1 MQNHASQQLS
11 CLQTS
16 DKPVVRV
23 GFPIAIHGIYD
34 YRVPEKFAGK
44 VHPGMPVQVEV
55 RSRKIWG
62 VVVQVVSSSAHPSLK
77 EVLDIKTDHWTD
89 SSSSLIRLYEWIS
102 SYYHCDLGRVFRPIV
117 SKGILATSPKTVFFY
132 TAIQKE
138 YGSLKSH
145 YVDIH
150 QKLIEKGALTKA
162 EALQQLGIKGTALD
176 YLCKTGFVIR
186 EKKVV
191 IREADEMSM
200 EEDTGKITLSEE
212 QLEAV
217 ETIIS
222 SMNNPRNP
230 FLIHGITGS
239 GKTHIY
245 IELARRV
252 LKEGRSIIILVPEI
266 SLTPQTIQRFKSE
279 LGNVISVIH
288 SNMSD
293 GERRDSLQ
301 ELVTGNKKM
310 VIGVRSAILAPVDD
324 VGLIIVDEEHDQSY
338 KQSDMEPRYNA
349 RDVAV
354 MRGYFQKALVV
365 LGSATPSMESYHNS
379 IIGKYSIVHLTRRF
393 GGAQLPVVEI
403 VDMVKEHAKN
413 NWSPFSTRLVELM
426 KECLSSQRQM
436 ILLLNRRGYST
447 VLICKD
453 CGHTTSCPNCSVNL
467 RYHSVDN
474 SVKCH
479 LCGFEHRAPDV
490 CPKCRGTKIKYQGTG
505 IQKIEQVVHDI
516 LPGVRILRMDQ
527 DTTRR
532 KGSHITI
539 LNEFSE
545 RNADILLGTQMVAK
559 GLNFP
564 GVALV
569 GVIQA
574 DSGLHFPDFRASE
587 RTFQLLT
594 QVSGRAGRADNLGKV
609 VIQTYNPEEIAIKSA
624 SMHDYECFFNS
635 ELSHREELNYPP
647 FSKLARI
654 IVEGK
659 SESEVVAFSETVSRQ
674 LRKSTANGLSVLG
687 PAPAVL
693 ERIDNETRYSLLI
706 KARNAQ
712 ILNATLSEV
721 RRESASCSSKIR
733 TIIDVD
739 PVNML

>member
-1 MQNHASQQLS
+1 MQNHVSQQLS
-11 CLQTS
+11 CFPTPENS
-16 DKPVVRV
+16 VVRV

-34 YRVPEKFAGK
+34 YRVPERFLGK
-44 VHPGMPVQVEV
+44 IHPGMPVQVEV
-55 RSRKIWG
+55 KNRKIWG
-62 VVVQVVSSSAHPSLK
+62 VAVQIVSTSNYPSLK
-77 EVLDIKTDHWTD
+77 EVQDIKVDHWTD
-89 SSSSLIRLYEWIS
+89 SSTSLIKLYEWIS

-117 SKGILATSPKTVFFY
+117 SKGILATTSKTLFFY
-132 TAIQKE
+132 SAVQKE
-138 YGSLKSH
+138 TGNLKPE

-150 QKLIEKGALTKA
+150 YKIHTEGPLTKTK
-162 EALQQLGIKGTALD
+162 ALNIGIKGSALD
-176 YLCKTGFVIR
+176 YLLKHGYLIR

-191 IREADEMSM
+191 IREADELMVDM
-200 EEDTGKITLSEE
+200 PVQKITLSDE
-212 QLEAV
+212 QLLAV
-217 ETIIS
+217 ERIFS
-222 SMNNPRNP
+222 ESKSPQKP

-245 IELARRV
+245 IELSRRV
-252 LKEGRSIIILVPEI
+252 LNEGKSIIILVPEI

-279 LGNVISVIH
+279 LGNVIAVIH

-301 ELVTGNKKM
+301 ELVTGKKKM
-310 VIGVRSAILAPVDD
+310 IIGVRSAILAPVEN

-354 MRGYFQKALVV
+354 MRGHFQKALVV
-365 LGSATPSMESYHNS
+365 LGSATPSMESYYNTMNA
-379 IIGKYSIVHLTRRF
+379 KYSLIRLNKRF
-393 GGAQLPVVEI
+393 GGAQLPSVEI
-403 VDMVKEHAKN
+403 VDMVREHAKN
-413 NWSPFSTRLVELM
+413 NWSPFSSRLLELM
-426 KECLSSQRQM
+426 TECINSQRQVV
-436 ILLLNRRGYST
+436 LLLNRRGYST

-467 RYHSVDN
+467 RYHRVDN

-479 LCGFEHRAPDV
+479 LCGFEHRAPDS

-505 IQKIEQVVHDI
+505 IQKIEQVLREL

-539 LNEFSE
+539 INEFSE

-594 QVSGRAGRADNLGKV
+594 QVAGRAGRADNLGKV

-635 ELSHREELNYPP
+635 EISLREELNYPP

-654 IVEGK
+654 LVEGK
-659 SESEVVAFSETVSRQ
+659 DESLVISFSEMISKY
-674 LRKSTANGLSVLG
+674 LRDSIPNGISVLG

-693 ERIDNETRYSLLI
+693 EKIDNQTRYSLLI
-706 KARNAQ
+706 KARSAL
-712 ILNATLSEV
+712 ILNTSLTEIWKKSINQP
-721 RRESASCSSKIR
+721 SSIH
-733 TIIDVD
+733 TIIDID

>member
-11 CLQTS
+11 CFTIPENS
-16 DKPVVRV
+16 IVRV

-34 YRVPEKFAGK
+34 YRIPEIFMGK

-55 RSRKIWG
+55 KNRKIWG
-62 VVVQVVSSSAHPSLK
+62 VAVQIVSSSEFPKLK
-77 EVLDIKTDHWTD
+77 EILDIKTEHWTD
-89 SSSSLIRLYEWIS
+89 SNTSLIRLYEWIS
-102 SYYHCDLGRVFRPIV
+102 AYYHCDLGRVFRPIV
-117 SKGILATSPKTVFFY
+117 SKGILASSSKTLFFY
-132 TAIQKE
+132 TAVPRETDGLKPQYIQPYQE
-138 YGSLKSH
+138 LL
-145 YVDIH
+145 V
-150 QKLIEKGALTKA
+150 KGAVTKTDA
-162 EALQQLGIKGTALD
+162 VEKIGIKGSVLD
-176 YLCKTGFVIR
+176 YLLKHGYIVR

-191 IREADEMSM
+191 LREADELTVDCSAL
-200 EEDTGKITLSEE
+200 KIVLSDE
-212 QLEAV
+212 QLQAV
-217 ETIIS
+217 ETIFAEFD
-222 SMNNPRNP
+222 NPGKP

-245 IELARRV
+245 IELSRRV
-252 LKEGRSIIILVPEI
+252 LKAGKSIIILVPEI

-279 LGNVISVIH
+279 LGDVIAVIH

-310 VIGVRSAILAPVDD
+310 VIGVRSAVLAPVDN

-354 MRGYFQKALVV
+354 MRGHFQKALVV
-365 LGSATPSMESYHNS
+365 LGSATPSMESYYNT
-379 IIGKYSIVHLTRRF
+379 INGKYAIVRLIRRF
-393 GGAQLPVVEI
+393 GGAQLPAVEI
-403 VDMVKEHAKN
+403 VDMVREHAKN
-413 NWSPFSTRLVELM
+413 NWSPFSVRLVELM
-426 KECLSSQRQM
+426 KECINSQRQI

-447 VLICKD
+447 VLVCKE

-467 RYHSVDN
+467 RYHRVDN
-474 SVKCH
+474 TVKCH
-479 LCGFEHRAPDV
+479 LCGFEHRAPDL
-490 CPKCRGTKIKYQGTG
+490 CPKCGGTKIKYQGTG
-505 IQKIEQVVHDI
+505 IQKIEQILHEM

-594 QVSGRAGRADNLGKV
+594 QVAGRAGRADNLGKV

-624 SMHDYECFFNS
+624 SMHDYECFFTT
-635 ELSHREELNYPP
+635 ELSMREELNYPP

-659 SESEVVAFSETVSRQ
+659 NESSVITFSESISRQ
-674 LRKSTANGLSVLG
+674 LLETARNGLTVLG

-693 ERIDNETRYSLLI
+693 EKIDNETRYSLLI
-706 KARNAQ
+706 KAPNAQ
-712 ILNATLSEV
+712 LLNTVLSEIWHK
-721 RRESASCSSKIR
+721 STAHSSSIR
-733 TIIDVD
+733 TIIDID

>member
-1 MQNHASQQLS
+1 M
-11 CLQTS
+11 
-16 DKPVVRV
+16 RV

-44 VHPGMPVQVEV
+44 VKAGMPVEVEV
-55 RSRKIWG
+55 RNRKVWG
-62 VVVQVVSSSAHPSLK
+62 VVVQVVESSVHPHLK
-77 EVLDIKTDHWTD
+77 DVLDIKIDHWTD

-102 SYYHCDLGRVFRPIV
+102 GYYHCDLGRVFRPIV
-117 SKGILATSPKTVFFY
+117 SKGIITTSSKTVFFY
-132 TAIQKE
+132 TAIKKE
-138 YGSLKSH
+138 TDGLKPH
-145 YVDIH
+145 YVEIY
-150 QKLIEKGALTKA
+150 QKLLGTGAVTKA
-162 EALQQLGIKGTALD
+162 DALNQSIKGTALD
-176 YLCKTGFVIR
+176 YLCKHGFVVR

-191 IREADEMSM
+191 VREADELMM
-200 EEDTGKITLSEE
+200 EVQSQKIVLSDE

-217 ETIIS
+217 ETIIADVK
-222 SMNNPRNP
+222 NPQKP

-245 IELARRV
+245 IELSRRV
-252 LKEGRSIIILVPEI
+252 LKEGKSIIILVPEI

-310 VIGVRSAILAPVDD
+310 VIGVRSAILAPVDN

-365 LGSATPSMESYHNS
+365 LGSATPSMESYYNS
-379 IIGKYSIVHLTRRF
+379 TIGKYAIVRLTRRF
-393 GGAQLPVVEI
+393 GDAELPAVEI

-413 NWSPFSTRLVELM
+413 NWTPFSTRLVELM
-426 KECLSSQRQM
+426 KECLIAQRQI
-436 ILLLNRRGYST
+436 ILLLNRRGHST
-447 VLICKD
+447 VLVCKD

-479 LCGFEHRAPDV
+479 LCGFEHRAPDL
-490 CPKCRGTKIKYQGTG
+490 CPKCRGTKMKYQGTG
-505 IQKIEQVVHDI
+505 IQKIEQGLREM

-532 KGSHITI
+532 KGSHIVI

-569 GVIQA
+569 GVIQG
-574 DSGLHFPDFRASE
+574 DSGLHFPDFRAAE

-594 QVSGRAGRADNLGKV
+594 QVSGRAGRADNLGRV
-609 VIQTYNPEEIAIKSA
+609 IIQTYNPEEVAIKSA

-635 ELSHREELNYPP
+635 ELSNREELSYPP
-647 FSKLARI
+647 FSKLARVV
-654 IVEGK
+654 VEGK
-659 SESEVVAFSETVSRQ
+659 SESEVVLFSETVSRQ
-674 LRKSTANGLSVLG
+674 LKAAAPEGLTVLG

-693 ERIDNETRYSLLI
+693 EKIDNQTRYSLLI
-706 KARNAQ
+706 KSRNTST
-712 ILNATLSEV
+712 LNVALSEV
-721 RRESASCSSKIR
+721 WRRSAERSSTIR

>member
-1 MQNHASQQLS
+1 MQKHAGQQLS
-11 CLQTS
+11 CFPAS
-16 DKPVVRV
+16 DSPVVRV

-34 YRVPEKFAGK
+34 YHVPEKFAGK
-44 VHPGMPVQVEV
+44 VKAGMPVEVEV
-55 RSRKIWG
+55 RNRKVWG
-62 VVVQVVSSSAHPSLK
+62 VVVKVVESSAHPHLK
-77 EVLDIKTDHWTD
+77 DVLDIKVDHWTD

-102 SYYHCDLGRVFRPIV
+102 GYYHCDLGRVFRPIV
-117 SKGILATSPKTVFFY
+117 SKGIITTSSKTLFFY
-132 TAIQKE
+132 TAIRKE
-138 YGSLKSH
+138 TDGLRPH
-145 YVDIH
+145 YVEIY
-150 QKLIEKGALTKA
+150 QKLLETGAVTKA
-162 EALQQLGIKGTALD
+162 DALKQSIKGTALD
-176 YLCKTGFVIR
+176 YLCKHGFVVR

-191 IREADEMSM
+191 VREADELAM
-200 EEDTGKITLSEE
+200 EVQSQKIVLSDE

-222 SMNNPRNP
+222 DIKNPQKP

-245 IELARRV
+245 IELSRRV
-252 LKEGRSIIILVPEI
+252 LKEGKSIIILVPEI

-279 LGNVISVIH
+279 LGSVISVIH

-310 VIGVRSAILAPVDD
+310 VIGVRSAILAPVDN

-365 LGSATPSMESYHNS
+365 LGSATPSMESYYNS
-379 IIGKYSIVHLTRRF
+379 IIGKYAIVRLTRRF
-393 GGAQLPVVEI
+393 GNAELPVVEI

-413 NWSPFSTRLVELM
+413 NWTPFSARLVELM
-426 KECLSSQRQM
+426 RECLLSQRQI

-447 VLICKD
+447 VLVCKD

-479 LCGFEHRAPDV
+479 LCGFEHRAPDL
-490 CPKCRGTKIKYQGTG
+490 CPKCRGTKMKYQGTG
-505 IQKIEQVVHDI
+505 IQKIEQGLREM
-516 LPGVRILRMDQ
+516 LPEVRIIRMDQ

-532 KGSHITI
+532 KGSHIAI
-539 LNEFSE
+539 LNEFSG

-574 DSGLHFPDFRASE
+574 DSGLHFPDFRAAE

-594 QVSGRAGRADNLGKV
+594 QVSGRAGRADNLGRV
-609 VIQTYNPEEIAIKSA
+609 VIQTYNPEEVAIKSA
-624 SMHDYECFFNS
+624 SMHDYEYFFNS
-635 ELSHREELNYPP
+635 ELSNREELSYPP
-647 FSKLARI
+647 FSKLARV

-659 SESEVVAFSETVSRQ
+659 SESEVVFFSETVSRQ
-674 LRKSTANGLSVLG
+674 LMAAAPEGLTVLG

-693 ERIDNETRYSLLI
+693 EKIDNQTRYSLLI
-706 KARNAQ
+706 KSRNTQ
-712 ILNATLSEV
+712 TLNAALSEIW
-721 RRESASCSSKIR
+721 RRSAERSSTIR

>member
-1 MQNHASQQLS
+1 MQNQASQQLS
-11 CLQTS
+11 CFPAADNS
-16 DKPVVRV
+16 IVRV
-23 GFPIAIHGIYD
+23 GFPIAIQGVYD
-34 YRVPEKFAGK
+34 YRIPGNFLGL

-55 RSRKIWG
+55 KNRKIWG
-62 VVVQVVSSSAHPSLK
+62 VAIQIVSSSEFPKLK
-77 EVLDIKTDHWTD
+77 EILDIKTDHWTD
-89 SSSSLIRLYEWIS
+89 SNTSLIRLYEWIS
-102 SYYHCDLGRVFRPIV
+102 AYYHCDLGRVFRPIV
-117 SKGILATSPKTVFFY
+117 SKGILATSSKTLFYY
-132 TAIQKE
+132 TAV
-138 YGSLKSH
+138 SR
-145 YVDIH
+145 DIH
-150 QKLIEKGALTKA
+150 ELKPQYVQPYQELLVTGAVTKT
-162 EALQQLGIKGTALD
+162 EATDKFGIKGSVLD
-176 YLCKTGFVIR
+176 YLLKHGYVIR

-191 IREADEMSM
+191 VREADELTVDCSA
-200 EEDTGKITLSEE
+200 EKIILSEE
-212 QLEAV
+212 QLGAV
-217 ETIIS
+217 ETIFS
-222 SMNNPRNP
+222 EFEDPKKP

-245 IELARRV
+245 IELSRRV
-252 LKEGRSIIILVPEI
+252 LKAGKSIIILVPEI

-279 LGNVISVIH
+279 LGNVIAVIH

-310 VIGVRSAILAPVDD
+310 VIGVRSAVLAPVDN

-354 MRGYFQKALVV
+354 MRGHFQKALVV
-365 LGSATPSMESYHNS
+365 LGSATPSMESYYNT
-379 IIGKYSIVHLTRRF
+379 INGKYSLIRLTRRF
-393 GGAQLPVVEI
+393 GGAQLPTVEI
-403 VDMVKEHAKN
+403 IDMVREHAKN
-413 NWSPFSTRLVELM
+413 NWCPFSVRLVELM
-426 KECLSSQRQM
+426 KECISAQRQI

-447 VLICKD
+447 VLVCKE

-467 RYHSVDN
+467 RYHRVDN

-479 LCGFEHRAPDV
+479 LCGFEHRAPDI

-505 IQKIEQVVHDI
+505 IQKIEQVLHDM

-539 LNEFSE
+539 LSEFSE
-545 RNADILLGTQMVAK
+545 KNADILLGTQMVAK

-594 QVSGRAGRADNLGKV
+594 QVAGRAGRTDNLGKV

-624 SMHDYECFFNS
+624 SMHDYESFFNT
-635 ELSHREELNYPP
+635 ELSLREELNYPP
-647 FSKLARI
+647 YSKLARI
-654 IVEGK
+654 IIEGK
-659 SESEVVAFSETVSRQ
+659 NESSVIAFSDLISSKLRETA
-674 LRKSTANGLSVLG
+674 TNGLSVLG

-693 ERIDNETRYSLLI
+693 EKIDNETRYSILI

-712 ILNATLSEV
+712 LLNTAISEI
-721 RRESASCSSKIR
+721 RQKSSAQSSSIR
-733 TIIDVD
+733 TIIDID